1 MDPMIL
7 LRRLSGPLFTL
18 NPDLIERAEATPD
31 TVVTLIGGNKYVI
44 SESLEELVELI
55 KDYRAR
61 IIAAAK
67 TVKPDAAVETLVRL
81 AGKARREGLLALEA
95 EAAEVEDDFLRRGLQ
110 LAIDGTDSEEVAII
124 LGSEVDTKRAADR
137 ASAKLFENMGGYA
150 PT

>member
-61 IIAAAK
+61 IIAAA
-67 TVKPDAAVETLVRL
+67 ETMMVDNGYGNNSYGSEPQP
-81 AGKARREGLLALEA
+81 APHTARMRVLTTNSSQP
-95 EAAEVEDDFLRRGLQ
+95 VVPLRRS
-110 LAIDGTDSEEVAII
+110 DS
-124 LGSEVDTKRAADR
+124 
-137 ASAKLFENMGGYA
+137 
-150 PT
+150 

>member
-1 MDPMIL
+1 MIL

-61 IIAAAK
+61 IIAAA
-67 TVKPDAAVETLVRL
+67 ETMMVDNGYGSEPQP
-81 AGKARREGLLALEA
+81 APHTARMRVLTSNSSSQP
-95 EAAEVEDDFLRRGLQ
+95 VVPLRRS
-110 LAIDGTDSEEVAII
+110 DS
-124 LGSEVDTKRAADR
+124 
-137 ASAKLFENMGGYA
+137 
-150 PT
+150 